1 MAATFLRKQII
12 EIFSKCRMFQLICQ
26 DSGKT
31 RPRDGDDERNANRK
45 DKSLGFVHGKK
56 VLLNWD
62 VGGVAQKIRS
72 FYVKKVKFDLEKS
85 REGGLHVL
93 HFKYEDAESMLLRSV
108 KSVCHQREK
117 ATSRD

>member
-45 DKSLGFVHGKK
+45 DKSLGSVHGKK

-62 VGGVAQKIRS
+62 VGGHSVAQKIRS
-72 FYVKKVKFDLEKS
+72 LRQESQVRLGKKS
-85 REGGLHVL
+85 RRRL
-93 HFKYEDAESMLLRSV
+93 A
-108 KSVCHQREK
+108 C
-117 ATSRD
+117 ATLQV